1 MWTGWLMA
9 VEGQDDDHIE
19 GQTRDQSEE
28 LNWVSV
34 HEPMVVRGVGRA
46 RLYDLARKAIKYGLI
61 VSLIPVALMLL
72 YLIPFIH
79 PISTLM
85 LKDLVTGQGYTRTWV
100 DLEDIAPVLVHSVMM
115 SEDGQYCAHNGVD
128 WAAMNTVINDAMD
141 GEGSRGASTIPMQT
155 VKNLF
160 LWNSHSFV
168 RKGMELPYALA
179 ADLVW
184 SKYRL
189 MELYLNIA
197 EWGPGIYGIE
207 AASRYHF
214 KTSAKK
220 LTARQAA
227 LLAVALPNP
236 ILRHPGKPSKGLI
249 RLARVVER
257 RASFSGGYVGCVA
270 P

>member
-1 MWTGWLMA
+1 MA
-9 VEGQDDDHIE
+9 VEGQSDDHIE
-19 GQTRDQSEE
+19 GQTRERNEE
-28 LNWVSV
+28 LNWVPV
-34 HEPMVVRGVGRA
+34 TETFAVRGVKRT
-46 RLYDLARKAIKYGLI
+46 RLWDITRKIIKYGII
-61 VSLIPVALMLL
+61 VAFVPVSLMLL

-128 WAAMNTVINDAMD
+128 WTALNTVINDAMD

-160 LWNSHSFV
+160 LWSSHSFV
-168 RKGMELPYALA
+168 RKVIEIPYALS

-214 KTSAKK
+214 KTSAKN

-227 LLAVALPNP
+227 LLAVSLPNP
-236 ILRHPGKPSKGLI
+236 ILRRPGKPSKGLV

>member
-1 MWTGWLMA
+1 MA
-9 VEGQDDDHIE
+9 VEGHSDDHIE
-19 GQTRDQSEE
+19 GQTREQGEE
-28 LNWVSV
+28 LNWVPVSGPIAV
-34 HEPMVVRGVGRA
+34 KGIRRA
-46 RLYDLARKAIKYGLI
+46 PIRDIARKIFKYGI
-61 VSLIPVALMLL
+61 VVSLAPVALMLL

-100 DLEDIAPVLVHSVMM
+100 DLEDIAPVLVYSVMM
-115 SEDGQYCAHNGVD
+115 SEDGQYCAHDGVD
-128 WAAMNTVINDAMD
+128 WGALNTVINDAMD

-160 LWNSHSFV
+160 LWSSHSFV
-168 RKGMELPYALA
+168 RKVIEIPYALS
-179 ADLVW
+179 ADLIW

-207 AASRYHF
+207 AAARYHF
-214 KTSAKK
+214 KTSARN

-227 LLAVALPNP
+227 LLAVSLPNP

-257 RASFSGGYVGCVA
+257 RASFSGGYVGCVEQ
-270 P
+270 